1 MAKEA
6 REMFKITA
14 VQVRKIYELL
24 RLRATDV
31 SNSVEYQAYRLEV
44 KRRLNMPF
52 QKEKNMMKKLE
63 KVLAPQVRN
72 IQTLFRV
79 EKLLSFIF
87 HI

>member
-79 EKLLSFIF
+79 EKLLAFIF